1 MKDQSNTLHK
11 EVLEFISRFT
21 LDGKYDQVIE
31 AFTCGCCYWFAFI
44 LCTRFMPAKLMYDEV
59 ANHFAAE
66 IDGVPYDITGDITG
80 KYDMKPWIDID
91 DELLRSRIIWDCIL
105 FERIDET

>member
-31 AFTCGCCYWFAFI
+31 AFSFGCCYWFAFI
-44 LCTRFMPAKLMYDEV
+44 LHIRFPAELMYDEV

-66 IDGVPYDITGDITG
+66 INGVLYDITGDITG
-80 KYDMKPWIDID
+80 KYDMKPWKDVD
-91 DELLRSRIIWDCIL
+91 DELLRSRIIRDCIL
-105 FERIDET
+105 F